1 MLFTI
6 PCSNLLESCGLKPTE
21 CCETQGGLNWYHG
34 TMTNKTWDIQRNLC
48 YTICFLEKKT
58 GPGGFV
64 QADVLYMCLFPSYF
78 RFIFPNTPGPPS
90 HPLPVASSLQVGG
103 GEPRGRSERHIGHHV
118 SLGCGSIGFFWGR
131 CYAFIGGKRLGDWW
145 HADVDLDVC
154 FFLGFLWAMRI
165 NTLLMI

>member
-1 MLFTI
+1 MLKLVGASWSHTTLINAVKFRMTS
-6 PCSNLLESCGLKPTE
+6 PGTSAEWPTKP
-21 CCETQGGLNWYHG
+21 ETFKETYVTATGF
-34 TMTNKTWDIQRNLC
+34 R
-48 YTICFLEKKT
+48 EKT

>member
-1 MLFTI
+1 MLKFIGVMWSQTNWMLWNTGW
-6 PCSNLLESCGLKPTE
+6 PQLVPRHNDQQNLRHSKKLMLHHLFPG
-21 CCETQGGLNWYHG
+21 
-34 TMTNKTWDIQRNLC
+34 
-48 YTICFLEKKT
+48 KKT